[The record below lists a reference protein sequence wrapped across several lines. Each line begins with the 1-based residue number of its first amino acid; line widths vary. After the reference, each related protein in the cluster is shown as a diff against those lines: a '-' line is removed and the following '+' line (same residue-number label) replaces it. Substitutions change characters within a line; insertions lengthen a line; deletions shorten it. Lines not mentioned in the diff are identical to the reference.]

1 MTFYETIM
9 LWFSTIVS
17 ALYLIAG
24 GWVKIRDYIKAKAQA
39 KSDAIEE
46 EVQTRLKAAK
56 AASADA
62 PAATATSVAGPVAE
76 SKTAA

>member
-24 GWVKIRDYIKAKAQA
+24 GWVKIRDYFKAKSQA
-39 KSDAIEE
+39 KADAIEA
-46 EVQTRLKAAK
+46 EVQTRLKAAQ
-56 AASADA
+56 AGSNDA
-62 PAATATSVAGPVAE
+62 PTATATSVAGSVNE
-76 SKTAA
+76 LKTTA

>member
-24 GWVKIRDYIKAKAQA
+24 GWVKIRDYLKAKSQA
-39 KSDAIEE
+39 KADAIEL
-46 EVQTRLKAAK
+46 EVQTRLKAAQ
-56 AASADA
+56 AATADA
-62 PAATATSVAGPVAE
+62 PAATATSTDGPVVAG
-76 SKTAA
+76 TATA

>member
-24 GWVKIRDYIKAKAQA
+24 GWVKIRDFIEAKAQA
-39 KSDAIEE
+39 KSDAIEA
-46 EVQTRLKAAK
+46 EVQARLKVAQAET
-56 AASADA
+56 ADA
-62 PAATATSVAGPVAE
+62 PAAPATSTDGPVVAGTATA
-76 SKTAA
+76 

>member
-24 GWVKIRDYIKAKAQA
+24 GWVKIRDYFKAKSQA
-39 KSDAIEE
+39 KADAIEL
-46 EVQTRLKAAK
+46 EVQTRLKAAQ
-56 AASADA
+56 AATADA
-62 PAATATSVAGPVAE
+62 PAATAISVTGPVAE
-76 SKTAA
+76 TKATT